1 MLVTSPRRGRH
12 EPQRGSVGSKGS
24 LRLGRTK
31 GGSPLRSSRE
41 RGHEKPAD
49 GHEPRLGQQLGQGVA
64 NRNKCEAADS
74 GGAPVG
80 PLALAAFELQADQQ
94 ADTERQQQADD
105 A

>member
-1 MLVTSPRRGRH
+1 MQLNLRNGRRERRG
-12 EPQRGSVGSKGS
+12 V
-24 LRLGRTK
+24 
-31 GGSPLRSSRE
+31 
-41 RGHEKPAD
+41 

-64 NRNKCEAADS
+64 NRNKCEAADP

-80 PLALAAFELQADQQ
+80 PLALAAFALQADQQ